1 MTILQ
6 LGLLGGGLIG
16 LAAALLL
23 WRLAPARPDLADT
36 FDRLSPRPVVT
47 QQTTV
52 AAVDNTQRLGQLVM
66 RWLPIHLWP
75 RTPVRELA
83 ILRIPVSQY
92 WGQKASFALLGLLV
106 PPIGTAVISIAGIQ
120 LPLSVPLLGSVILA
134 AAASL
139 FPDYLVHT
147 QAKQARVDFTRA
159 LAAYIDLVA
168 LESRTGAKGPRQVLE
183 TAADTGDSWVFRR
196 ISEELR
202 RSRLN
207 ESTPWSALSGL
218 SDELGLPLLR
228 EVADVMRL
236 AGDEGAAVYSSL
248 RSRAAAVRNTLM
260 NEDLAAANRDGQGLS
275 APVAVLALIFMAF
288 LVIPPMVQIVFA
300 GGI

>member
-1 MTILQ
+1 
-6 LGLLGGGLIG
+6 
-16 LAAALLL
+16 
-23 WRLAPARPDLADT
+23 
-36 FDRLSPRPVVT
+36 T

-106 PPIGTAVISIAGIQ
+106 PPIGTALISIAGIQ

-139 FPDYLVHT
+139 VPDYLVHT

-183 TAADTGDSWVFRR
+183 TAA
-196 ISEELR
+196 
-202 RSRLN
+202 
-207 ESTPWSALSGL
+207 
-218 SDELGLPLLR
+218 
-228 EVADVMRL
+228 
-236 AGDEGAAVYSSL
+236 
-248 RSRAAAVRNTLM
+248 
-260 NEDLAAANRDGQGLS
+260 
-275 APVAVLALIFMAF
+275 
-288 LVIPPMVQIVFA
+288 
-300 GGI
+300 